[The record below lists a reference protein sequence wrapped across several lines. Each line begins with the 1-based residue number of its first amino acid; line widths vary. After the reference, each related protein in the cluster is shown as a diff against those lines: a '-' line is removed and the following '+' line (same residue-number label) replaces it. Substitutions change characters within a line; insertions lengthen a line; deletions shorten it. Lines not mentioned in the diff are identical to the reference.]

1 MERKVL
7 EKEIRYRSTRRGMKE
22 LDLLYSR
29 FVPSDLSPYSIEEL
43 EALRDL
49 MLEPDAL
56 VWGWLRQDVPVPSH
70 IDATWFAR
78 LKDDLDGA
86 A

>member
-56 VWGWLRQDVPVPSH
+56 V
-70 IDATWFAR
+70 
-78 LKDDLDGA
+78 
-86 A
+86 